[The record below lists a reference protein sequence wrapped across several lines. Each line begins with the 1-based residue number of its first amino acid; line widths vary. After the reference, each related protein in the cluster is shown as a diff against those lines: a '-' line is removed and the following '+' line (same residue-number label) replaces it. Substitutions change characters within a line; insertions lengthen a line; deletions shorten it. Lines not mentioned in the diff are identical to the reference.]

1 MKKYTLIAKEIK
13 TYVGEFDTREEAEEM
28 SKNLEMDDL
37 KTNVNLTYE
46 IILSEDYIEN
56 EMSELKQ
63 KIKIA
68 EEKKSSLIND
78 IVKDLNY
85 YKALLDKLTD

>member
-1 MKKYTLIAKEIK
+1 MKKYILIAKEIK

-28 SKNLEMDDL
+28 TKNLEMDDL

-56 EMSELKQ
+56 EMLELKQ

-68 EEKKSSLIND
+68 EEKKISLIDD